1 MTPAVRVHK
10 YGGPEV
16 LIFEEV
22 DIGRPGPGEVRLRQ
36 HAIGVNFVDVY
47 QRSGLYKLPSFPAI
61 LGSEGAGEVVE
72 VGEGVETLTVGD
84 RVAYATA
91 PGAYAEERLA
101 PADKLVKLPP
111 DISYETAAAMMLRG
125 MTARYLLR
133 DTYKVNSETIMLFH
147 AAAGGVGHI
156 ACQWGRALGATI
168 IGTVGSDAKA
178 EVAKANG
185 CTHTIVMRR
194 EDFVTR
200 VNELTGGRGCDV
212 VYDFDRQ
219 GHVSEISRLPE
230 AERTVG
236 FVRQLVRSGAAF
248 RIDGSERL
256 AFRHA
261 PVSFRLY
268 REKGGSR
275 TRGRTFRDGVERQN
289 KNRNQSP
296 LSAS

>member
-1 MTPAVRVHK
+1 MTHAVRVHK

-168 IGTVGSDAKA
+168 IGTGGSDAKA
-178 EVAKANG
+178 EVA
-185 CTHTIVMRR
+185 
-194 EDFVTR
+194 
-200 VNELTGGRGCDV
+200 
-212 VYDFDRQ
+212 
-219 GHVSEISRLPE
+219 
-230 AERTVG
+230 
-236 FVRQLVRSGAAF
+236 
-248 RIDGSERL
+248 
-256 AFRHA
+256 
-261 PVSFRLY
+261 
-268 REKGGSR
+268 
-275 TRGRTFRDGVERQN
+275 
-289 KNRNQSP
+289 
-296 LSAS
+296 